1 MNDRDKADL
10 WTAVAI
16 GAVVGIGAAL
26 LLRADDEPRSAR
38 LMKNLKPL
46 QKRAGKAVRSARRTL
61 AEQASHLGGAGED
74 LLHDGSR
81 SLRGLRKDAARIVA
95 DARRELEDMA
105 ASGMKQARRTAK
117 RTRRRFV

>member
-26 LLRADDEPRSAR
+26 LLRAEDEPRTRR
-38 LMKNLKPL
+38 LLRGLEPL
-46 QKRAGKAVRSARRTL
+46 QKRAGHAMRNARKGLSRHA
-61 AEQASHLGGAGED
+61 AELGDAGED
-74 LLHDGSR
+74 LLHDGTR
-81 SLRGLRKDAARIVA
+81 SLKALRKDAAKIVA
-95 DARRELEDMA
+95 EARRELEEMA
-105 ASGMKQARRTAK
+105 TSGMKQARRGAK

>member
-46 QKRAGKAVRSARRTL
+46 QKRAGKAVRNARRTL

-81 SLRGLRKDAARIVA
+81 SLRDLRKDAARI
-95 DARRELEDMA
+95 
-105 ASGMKQARRTAK
+105 
-117 RTRRRFV
+117 

>member
-46 QKRAGKAVRSARRTL
+46 QKRAGKAVRNARRTL
-61 AEQASHLGGAGED
+61 AEQTSHLGDAGEG

-95 DARRELEDMA
+95 DARRELEDIA
-105 ASGMKQARRTAK
+105 ASGMKQARRSAK